1 MINNFK
7 PILMRNFDISNLECK
22 GLIKTLNMTSKEII
36 ESIGKTKLIESGAYA
51 ENVADKW
58 RKISEQTNNNEE
70 KKLIA
75 GFNNIDSSYVSI
87 CLLEKDPANVF
98 GGMAIAGKATNI
110 SDGVLYLPE
119 GKETLKEKLENQLK
133 EIDLFGFNIEI
144 SIGRINV
151 SEINENDLV
160 HHIETL
166 ASVSAYFELGND
178 YVPSKIISVIGA
190 VKKPGIGEVVSDSNI
205 TTIINNI
212 ADGINEEAETIV
224 LGGETGKCI
233 SELDL
238 ESMIFEGFGVN
249 EIVALDKKGCIVDFA
264 KQGITKMY
272 EKTCGKCTFCREGLY
287 QLKQMLSDATD
298 GKGKSDDVELIEEI
312 ANEISEETLCSLGQK
327 STEFVKTS
335 MESFRSNYESHIK
348 RKKCPT
354 NFCGGE
360 QIIAIKG
367 DVCDGCGECMEVCD
381 CDAIDG
387 KNGYIHMIDEFDCSK
402 CGKCID
408 VCPVSAIVKISGSK
422 AIGPDK
428 LTRVG
433 RWKKRR

>member
-151 SEINENDLV
+151 SSKYAD
-160 HHIETL
+160 TD
-166 ASVSAYFELGND
+166 AKVS
-178 YVPSKIISVIGA
+178 I
-190 VKKPGIGEVVSDSNI
+190 
-205 TTIINNI
+205 
-212 ADGINEEAETIV
+212 
-224 LGGETGKCI
+224 
-233 SELDL
+233 
-238 ESMIFEGFGVN
+238 
-249 EIVALDKKGCIVDFA
+249 
-264 KQGITKMY
+264 
-272 EKTCGKCTFCREGLY
+272 
-287 QLKQMLSDATD
+287 
-298 GKGKSDDVELIEEI
+298 
-312 ANEISEETLCSLGQK
+312 
-327 STEFVKTS
+327 
-335 MESFRSNYESHIK
+335 
-348 RKKCPT
+348 
-354 NFCGGE
+354 
-360 QIIAIKG
+360 
-367 DVCDGCGECMEVCD
+367 
-381 CDAIDG
+381 
-387 KNGYIHMIDEFDCSK
+387 
-402 CGKCID
+402 
-408 VCPVSAIVKISGSK
+408 
-422 AIGPDK
+422 
-428 LTRVG
+428 
-433 RWKKRR
+433 